1 VFVEFFVPMSTDGF
15 RVALKRASCSR
26 SGEKSQVG
34 ARVTTLVEIADHG
47 DADLCFP
54 TQLKII
60 DQ

>member
-1 VFVEFFVPMSTDGF
+1 MSTDGL

-47 DADLCFP
+47 DADLRFP
-54 TQLKII
+54 RQLKIV